1 MENNMDWHELVEI
14 VSQGQRALTQIEN
27 VKAIVRNKKYD
38 SDAIEAIS
46 AILGIKEKEN
56 EDA

>member
-1 MENNMDWHELVEI
+1 MENNMDWRELVEI

-46 AILGIKEKEN
+46 AILNIKKEEKE
-56 EDA
+56 DA